1 MYAVRCMAV
10 CAGCRSNVEDLARF
24 CPHCGIPLVPVPRRL
39 GPGAELAV
47 EDFGKAVLGH
57 ELGEGGMGI
66 VYRAW
71 LYYDPNG
78 RLAGTPAHPVAV
90 KVLHPLLRG
99 KERARTM
106 FRREAEALRRLAHPN
121 IVHFFA
127 LTENRDHLALVM
139 ELVHGE
145 PLSTVLFRA
154 AQARPSPRAP
164 CIPLALAWHTFAQLL
179 GALAAVHAL
188 GILHRDV
195 KPANVIV
202 RPDGVVKLTDFGIA
216 RIPAEEAAATGGLA
230 PGTGAYMSPEAVRG
244 DRQDAR
250 SDLYSAAIV
259 LYEMLAGR
267 TPFDSPE
274 RSELMV
280 RTAQLEDA
288 PEPLSGLLDG
298 APVVLDV
305 LMARALAKNPA
316 LRPAS
321 AVEFGDAFRAA
332 FDLPATP
339 GWSAQKELAEL
350 AKTLS
355 GLEMPALPPTAPDPT
370 VPDPVAERAAELRQD
385 VLRSYTQPGGEEPA
399 ESKDSE
405 RR

>member
-1 MYAVRCMAV
+1 MAV
-10 CAGCRSNVEDLARF
+10 CASCRSSVEELARF
-24 CPHCGIPLVPVPRRL
+24 CPHCGVPLVPAATRL
-39 GPGAELAV
+39 GPGAEIAV
-47 EDFGKAVLGH
+47 EDFGRAVLGH

-71 LYYDPNG
+71 LYYDPQG
-78 RLAGTPAHPVAV
+78 RLAGTPPHPVAV
-90 KVLHPLLRG
+90 KVLSPLLRS
-99 KERARTM
+99 KERARTL

-127 LTENRDHLALVM
+127 LTEDRGHLALVM

-145 PLSTVLFRA
+145 PLSSIVSRGV
-154 AQARPSPRAP
+154 QARASPRAP

-202 RPDGVVKLTDFGIA
+202 RADGVVKLTDFGIA
-216 RIPAEEAAATGGLA
+216 RIPSTDGAASGGLA

-244 DRQDAR
+244 QAQDAR

-259 LYEMLAGR
+259 LYEMLVGR
-267 TPFDSPE
+267 TPFDQPE

-280 RTAQLEDA
+280 RTAQLDEA
-288 PEPLSGLLDG
+288 PAPLTSFLDG
-298 APVVLDV
+298 APPVLDV
-305 LMARALAKNPA
+305 LMAQALAKDPA

-321 AVEFGDAFRAA
+321 AIELGEGFRAA
-332 FDLPATP
+332 FGLPPSP
-339 GWSAQKELAEL
+339 GWSAQQELAEL
-350 AKTLS
+350 AQTIS
-355 GLEMPALPPTAPDPT
+355 GLNLPSLPPTAPDPT
-370 VPDPVAERAAELRQD
+370 APDAVEERAAELRKD
-385 VLRSYTQPGGEEPA
+385 VLEAYAQPGGRERI
-399 ESKDSE
+399 ESTETE

>member
-1 MYAVRCMAV
+1 MAV
-10 CAGCRSNVEDLARF
+10 CAGCRSSVDDDARF
-24 CPHCGIPLVPVPRRL
+24 CPHCGVPIVPVPRRL
-39 GPGAELAV
+39 GPGAELSV
-47 EDFGKAVLGH
+47 DGFGRAVLGH
-57 ELGEGGMGI
+57 ELGEGGMGV

-71 LYYDPNG
+71 LYYDPDG
-78 RLAGTPAHPVAV
+78 RLAGTPPHPVAV

-106 FRREAEALRRLAHPN
+106 FRREAEALRRLSHPN

-127 LTENRDHLALVM
+127 LTEDREHLALVM

-145 PLSTVLFRA
+145 PLSSLLVRA

-164 CIPLALAWHTFAQLL
+164 CFPLSLAWHSFAQLL
-179 GALAAVHAL
+179 GALAAVHEL

-202 RPDGVVKLTDFGIA
+202 RADGVVKLTDFGIA
-216 RIPAEEAAATGGLA
+216 RIPAEDAARTGGLA

-259 LYEMLAGR
+259 LYEMLTGR
-267 TPFDSPE
+267 TPFDAPD

-280 RTAQLEDA
+280 RTAQLDESPA
-288 PEPLSGLLDG
+288 PITSFLDG
-298 APVVLDV
+298 APPVLDV
-305 LMARALAKNPA
+305 LMARSLAKDPS

-321 AVEFGDAFRAA
+321 AIELGEAFRTALG
-332 FDLPATP
+332 LPPTP
-339 GWSAQKELAEL
+339 GWSAQQELAAL
-350 AKTLS
+350 AKTIS
-355 GLEMPALPPTAPDPT
+355 GLDLPAVPPTLPDPT
-370 VPDPVAERAAELRQD
+370 EPDSIQERAAELRKD
-385 VLRSYTQPGGEEPA
+385 VLAAYTQPGALEPA
-399 ESKDSE
+399 ESTERE

>member
-1 MYAVRCMAV
+1 
-10 CAGCRSNVEDLARF
+10 
-24 CPHCGIPLVPVPRRL
+24 
-39 GPGAELAV
+39 
-47 EDFGKAVLGH
+47 VLGH

-78 RLAGTPAHPVAV
+78 TRAGTEPHPVAV
-90 KVLHPLLRG
+90 KVLNPLLRG
-99 KERARTM
+99 KERARAM

-127 LTENRDHLALVM
+127 LTEDHDHLAIVM

-145 PLSTVLFRA
+145 PLSSILHRA
-154 AQARPSPRAP
+154 AQSRPSPRLP

-244 DRQDAR
+244 DPQDAR

-259 LYEMLAGR
+259 LYEMLIGR
-267 TPFDSPE
+267 TPFDAPE

-280 RTAQLEDA
+280 RTAQLDESAA
-288 PEPLSGLLDG
+288 PVTSFLDG
-298 APVVLDV
+298 APPVLDV
-305 LMARALAKNPA
+305 LMARALAKDPA

-321 AVEFGDAFRAA
+321 AIELGEAFRTALG
-332 FDLPATP
+332 LPVTP
-339 GWSAQKELAEL
+339 GWSAQQELAEL
-350 AKTLS
+350 AKTIS
-355 GLEMPALPPTAPDPT
+355 GLDLPSLPPTAPDPT
-370 VPDPVAERAAELRQD
+370 EPDPVLERAAELRAD
-385 VLRSYTQPGGEEPA
+385 VLRSYTQPGGQEPP
-399 ESKDSE
+399 ESKETE

>member
-1 MYAVRCMAV
+1 MAV
-10 CAGCRSNVEDLARF
+10 CAGCRSIVEDLARF
-24 CPHCGIPLVPVPRRL
+24 CPQCGVPLVPTPRRL
-39 GPGAELAV
+39 GPGSELAV
-47 EDFGKAVLGH
+47 EDFGRAVLGH

-78 RLAGTPAHPVAV
+78 KHAGTPPHPVAV
-90 KVLHPLLRG
+90 KVLNPLLCG

-127 LTENRDHLALVM
+127 LTEDQEHLALVM

-145 PLSTVLFRA
+145 PLSSVLFRA
-154 AQARPSPRAP
+154 SQARPTPRSP

-216 RIPAEEAAATGGLA
+216 RIPAEDAAATGGLA

-244 DRQDAR
+244 EAQDAR

-259 LYEMLAGR
+259 LYEMLVGR
-267 TPFDSPE
+267 TPFDAPG
-274 RSELMV
+274 RSELLV
-280 RTAQLEDA
+280 RTAQLDESAA
-288 PEPLSGLLDG
+288 PVTSTLDG
-298 APVVLDV
+298 APPVLDV
-305 LMARALAKNPA
+305 LMARALAKDPE

-321 AVEFGDAFRAA
+321 AIELGEGFRTALG
-332 FDLPATP
+332 LPVSP
-339 GWSAQKELAEL
+339 GWSAQQELAEL
-350 AKTLS
+350 AKTISALDLPS
-355 GLEMPALPPTAPDPT
+355 LPPTAPDPT
-370 VPDPVAERAAELRQD
+370 EPDPVAERAAELRND
-385 VLRSYTQPGGEEPA
+385 VLRSYTQPGGQEPP
-399 ESKDSE
+399 ESKESE